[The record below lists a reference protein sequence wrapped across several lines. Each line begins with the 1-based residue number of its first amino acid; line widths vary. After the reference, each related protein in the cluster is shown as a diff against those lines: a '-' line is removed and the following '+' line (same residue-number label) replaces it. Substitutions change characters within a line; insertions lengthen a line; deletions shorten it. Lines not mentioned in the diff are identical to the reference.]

1 MIQTTRIEVVGV
13 KEALSELNTINKRLR
28 RAVTSEFKQIVQP
41 LVNDAKILIPKRA
54 PMTGWERSW
63 TPTGNSGQRSR
74 SPVLPYNPDAAIA
87 VKAWVSGRKP
97 RTVGGFTR
105 NLAAFGVSWTDKS
118 AVLFDF
124 AGQANTTQGEQMVRT
139 LNARYGR
146 PSRAMWLAYRQAGP
160 DIQNEMVELVEKVM
174 AAVGR
179 DIKVQR

>member
-1 MIQTTRIEVVGV
+1 MRIEAVGI
-13 KEALSELNTINKRLR
+13 KEALAELQSINKRLR
-28 RAVTSEFKQIVQP
+28 RAVTAEFKQIVQP
-41 LVNDAKILIPKRA
+41 LVDDAKVLVPRKP
-54 PMTGWERSW
+54 PMSGWQRSW

-74 SPVLPYNPDAAIA
+74 FPVLPYNPDAALAI
-87 VKAWVSGRKP
+87 KPWVSGRRP

-124 AGQANTTQGEQMVRT
+124 AGQAKTPQGNQMVDT
-139 LNARYGR
+139 LTARYGR